1 MTGASLW
8 LGPGNHQPLTQP
20 MVETATRKVAQLIKS
35 LPQEGHIDEMTAKWL
50 SLMPNPPRIPIFY
63 TLTKIHKPTPVGT
76 PIISGCDGPTERISA
91 FVDRLIQPIA
101 QKQDSYLKDTTDF
114 LNFIEST
121 KLPKNT
127 VLVSMDVTSLYTNIP
142 HEEGV
147 TTVCHAYEDFYGDKA
162 PIPTK
167 YLREILYL
175 ILTENSFLF
184 CGSNYLQT
192 HGTAMGTKMAVAF
205 ANIFMARIERQIL
218 SQSCIKPL
226 FWKRYIDDV
235 FSLWNTSLDKIESF
249 VKKANNFH
257 STIKFTAEMSQTEIT
272 FLDTKVYKGVRF
284 DKTMAV
290 TTINADSLLETSEAE
305 NVNMSDIL
313 NPTDEEN
320 LPASWK
326 THCGA
331 VDHEL
336 KMDQRRSWMNE
347 CFPPPS
353 TVITLEPIRA
363 DPILITTIIIQY
375 SSQTYFEFHS
385 YGTITLL

>member
-1 MTGASLW
+1 
-8 LGPGNHQPLTQP
+8 
-20 MVETATRKVAQLIKS
+20 
-35 LPQEGHIDEMTAKWL
+35 MTAKWL
-50 SLMPNPPRIPIFY
+50 SLTPNPPRIPIFY
-63 TLTKIHKPTPVGT
+63 TLTKIHKPTPVGR

-167 YLREILYL
+167 YLREMLYL
-175 ILTENSFLF
+175 ILTENSFQF

-226 FWKRYIDDV
+226 FWKRYIDEV
-235 FSLWNTSLDKIESF
+235 FSLRNTSLDKIEF
-249 VKKANNFH
+249 C
-257 STIKFTAEMSQTEIT
+257 E
-272 FLDTKVYKGVRF
+272 KG
-284 DKTMAV
+284 K
-290 TTINADSLLETSEAE
+290 
-305 NVNMSDIL
+305 
-313 NPTDEEN
+313 
-320 LPASWK
+320 
-326 THCGA
+326 
-331 VDHEL
+331 
-336 KMDQRRSWMNE
+336 
-347 CFPPPS
+347 
-353 TVITLEPIRA
+353 
-363 DPILITTIIIQY
+363 
-375 SSQTYFEFHS
+375 
-385 YGTITLL
+385 